1 MFCRLHHI
9 ALIGNAAVGAGLDQF
24 TFVHVGLE
32 APVTFPRGET
42 KQGGL
47 ELKKPTWVQF

>member
-1 MFCRLHHI
+1 MFCRLRHI

-32 APVTFPRGET
+32 ALGTFPRGET
-42 KQGGL
+42 KK
-47 ELKKPTWVQF
+47 LKKPTWVQFRN